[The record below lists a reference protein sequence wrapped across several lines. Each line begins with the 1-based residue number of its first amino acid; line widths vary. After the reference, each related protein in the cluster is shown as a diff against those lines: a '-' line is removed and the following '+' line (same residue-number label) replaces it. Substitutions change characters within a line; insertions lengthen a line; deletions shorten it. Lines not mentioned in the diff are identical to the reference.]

1 MRIGRKTAYLS
12 LLLLLLSGVTA
23 GLICSLWEKFYL
35 TYASSMESA
44 VDAGPSEAEMFQQ
57 ITGVPSIAFHDVR
70 CFIDAGID
78 VSSHCRFRFNDFK
91 DLEEL
96 IRRNRLTQDDER
108 DEPESLRRDR
118 PLGIA
123 GTRYPEWYDLREIPY
138 DSPCYSY
145 FDGTPGKGV
154 VLYIDID
161 RNIGYFEEYDF

>member
-1 MRIGRKTAYLS
+1 MRIGGRTAYFALV
-12 LLLLLLSGVTA
+12 LLLLSGATV
-23 GLICSLWEKFYL
+23 GLVCALWESFDLKH
-35 TYASSMESA
+35 ASSTESA
-44 VDAGPSEAEMFQQ
+44 VDAAAAEAKLFQQ
-57 ITGVPSIAFHDVR
+57 ITGVPAIAFHDVR

-91 DLEEL
+91 DLEE
-96 IRRNRLTQDDER
+96 IISRNRLTQENKLDVPDSPR
-108 DEPESLRRDR
+108 RKRSLG
-118 PLGIA
+118 LA

-138 DSPCYSY
+138 DSPTYSF